1 MRASY
6 DPELVI
12 QENYVISGDRFHHL
26 AHVVRLDARDHL
38 LLLNGKGLCV
48 VTVVKLI
55 TKKEI
60 HLDFLSQELAEQ
72 TLKYDVLIGIPKKD
86 ALDLC
91 LKQATELGFRKIL
104 LVRTHYSQ
112 NRVPEIER
120 MDNLLVSALEQS
132 NSPYMPEV
140 LSVEL
145 NEVEWDQYEH
155 ILLLDSQTKE
165 RQNND
170 RVSSR
175 KSLLVLGPEGGFSES
190 ELTYL
195 HALKQVEVQR
205 LSTPILRTPTALATG
220 AGILLG
226 RLLD

>member
-6 DPELVI
+6 DPELSI
-12 QENYVISGDRFHHL
+12 QETYVISGDRFHHL
-26 AHVVRLDARDHL
+26 AHVVRLDINDDL
-38 LLLNGKGLCV
+38 LLLNGLGLCV

-60 HLDFLSQELAEQ
+60 HLEFVSQEMALQ
-72 TLKYDVLIGIPKKD
+72 SLKYDVLIGIPKKD

-91 LKQATELGFRKIL
+91 LKEATELGFRKIL

-112 NRVPEIER
+112 NRVPEKDR
-120 MDNLLVSALEQS
+120 MDNLLISALEQS

-140 LSVEL
+140 ISVEL
-145 NEVEWDQYEH
+145 NEIDWDQYEH
-155 ILLLDSQTKE
+155 VLLLDSQTNK

-170 RVSSR
+170 QALSG
-175 KSLLVLGPEGGFSES
+175 KSLLVIGPEGGFSES
-190 ELTYL
+190 ELDYL

-205 LSTPILRTPTALATG
+205 LPTPILRSPTALAAG